1 MFKDNLLNSCKS
13 SLRLILVVVGLFVLM
28 VLFHFLSGGSDAALS
43 YVESINIRELIAPVF
58 AFFIVVAF
66 LPPAVIFLVSRNKK

>member
-28 VLFHFLSGGSDAALS
+28 VLSHFLIGGSDAALS

-66 LPPAVIFLVSRNKK
+66 LPPAVMFLVSRNKE

>member
-28 VLFHFLSGGSDAALS
+28 VLSHFLSGGSDAALS

-66 LPPAVIFLVSRNKK
+66 LPPAVMFLVSRNKE

>member
-28 VLFHFLSGGSDAALS
+28 VLSHFLSGGSDAALS